1 MVAIGNLYAN
11 KIQTLQVAQMV
22 KSGQIDE
29 SQLSLFS
36 ETTGISQGM
45 LDGSCTDGADDGKI
59 SFGEGAKS
67 FLKGAV
73 KSLVPTSFGDFL
85 KKAAIGVGCAALV
98 AVTGGAAT
106 PFLIAGGAI
115 AGGIQAGKGIY
126 NASQART
133 DAEAKAAMED
143 VGGGTATVAMSV
155 VAGKAYTKSTGNAL
169 IGKGSLSTY
178 KNAAA
183 QSVTNTKANFG
194 KLTTSAKNAA
204 TKVKTDVKASFENF
218 KTKAAEAKTTATKAA
233 ETTTSPFIEQ
243 PDGQLAFNLDDV
255 STPQYIEQPDG
266 QFAFNMDDAVSVSD
280 DSIIGSADSKAD
292 FNWNNTT
299 STTTTA
305 SKLKGFGNRLVH
317 AAKSR
322 IEYK

>member
-1 MVAIGNLYAN
+1 MVAIGNVYAN

-73 KSLVPTSFGDFL
+73 KSLIPTSFGDFL

-98 AVTGGAAT
+98 AVTGGAAA

-126 NASQART
+126 NATQART

-143 VGGGTATVAMSV
+143 VGGGATTIAASV
-155 VAGKAYTKSTGNAL
+155 VAGKAYTNATGNAL

-178 KNAAA
+178 KNAAT
-183 QSVTNTKANFG
+183 QSAANVKTNFGNLTSSAKTAASNIKAN
-194 KLTTSAKNAA
+194 
-204 TKVKTDVKASFENF
+204 VKSSFDNF
-218 KTKAAEAKTTATKAA
+218 KTKYSTEDVASSSTANAQPKSGQKLLMSKDAKAAATTPEYTAKQIKTAYRTATKKFHPDMGG
-233 ETTTSPFIEQ
+233 SEQ
-243 PDGQLAFNLDDV
+243 IMQELNVLNDN
-255 STPQYIEQPDG
+255 
-266 QFAFNMDDAVSVSD
+266 
-280 DSIIGSADSKAD
+280 
-292 FNWNNTT
+292 
-299 STTTTA
+299 
-305 SKLKGFGNRLVH
+305 
-317 AAKSR
+317 AAKTGNYSEL
-322 IEYK
+322 IKFFQTHNIPV

>member
-1 MVAIGNLYAN
+1 MVAIGNVYAN
-11 KIQTLQVAQMV
+11 KIQTLQVSQMV

-126 NASQART
+126 NATQAKT

-143 VGGGTATVAMSV
+143 VGGGATTIAASV
-155 VAGKAYTKSTGNAL
+155 VAGKAYTSSTGNAL

-178 KNAAA
+178 KNAAT
-183 QSVTNTKANFG
+183 QSAANVKTNFG
-194 KLTTSAKNAA
+194 NLTTSAKTAA
-204 TKVKTDVKASFENF
+204 SNIKANVKSSFDNF
-218 KTKAAEAKTTATKAA
+218 KTKYSTE
-233 ETTTSPFIEQ
+233 
-243 PDGQLAFNLDDV
+243 DV
-255 STPQYIEQPDG
+255 STSSTANAQPQSG
-266 QFAFNMDDAVSVSD
+266 QKLLMSKDAKV
-280 DSIIGSADSKAD
+280 A
-292 FNWNNTT
+292 
-299 STTTTA
+299 STTPEYTA
-305 SKLKGFGNRLVH
+305 KQIKTAYREATKKFHPDMGGSNEIMQELNVLNDN
-317 AAKSR
+317 AAKTGNYSEL
-322 IEYK
+322 IKFFQTHNIPV